1 MRTEVKSGKLAN
13 NSTQT
18 TVPSTKQTS
27 FDKLTKQQLIALL
40 QGNIKQPITPDELYR
55 CAVSIVA
62 RWCDDIIKCGYSS
75 MYDVTSKLEV
85 LKDIYRNR

>member
-1 MRTEVKSGKLAN
+1 MENRVKSGKLAN

-27 FDKLTKQQLIALL
+27 FEKLTKQQLIELL

-55 CAVSIVA
+55 SAVSIVA
-62 RWCDDIIKCGYSS
+62 RWCNDVIKDNYAS
-75 MYDVTSKLEV
+75 MYDLTSKLEA